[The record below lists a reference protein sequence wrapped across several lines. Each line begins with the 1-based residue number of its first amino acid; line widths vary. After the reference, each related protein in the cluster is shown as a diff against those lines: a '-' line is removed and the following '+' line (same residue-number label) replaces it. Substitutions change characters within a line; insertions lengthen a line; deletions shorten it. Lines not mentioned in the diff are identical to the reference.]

1 MKSSTKITGC
11 IFLLLSLIDVVSV
24 FIGGNDI
31 HLYVKPLLMPSLAA
45 SALCQLLPENN
56 SRRTWLLL
64 AGLCTHTT
72 GDVLLN
78 IDGYI
83 YFALGMGAF
92 MIGNWFYLSVLFSGI
107 GGLKGWKELLC
118 ISAPV
123 VLAPVIIGLF
133 GVEWPFR
140 TAVIMYAF
148 TLMCMTASGVLW
160 KIRGRQ
166 FASRII
172 WGGIVFM
179 ASDSLIAINIF
190 SGIDFAF
197 RDALVMQVYLLAEWL
212 LVSGMVRYMVSS
224 TDPTA

>member
-1 MKSSTKITGC
+1 MKSATKITGC

-56 SRRTWLLL
+56 SRP
-64 AGLCTHTT
+64 

-92 MIGNWFYLSVLFSGI
+92 MIGNWFYLCVLFSGI
-107 GGLKGWKELLC
+107 GALKGWKELLC
-118 ISAPV
+118 IAAPV

-140 TAVIMYAF
+140 FAVIMYAF
-148 TLMCMTASGVLW
+148 TLLVVTASGVLW

-179 ASDSLIAINIF
+179 ASDSLIEHIL
-190 SGIDFAF
+190 
-197 RDALVMQVYLLAEWL
+197 RHRLRV
-212 LVSGMVRYMVSS
+212 
-224 TDPTA
+224 P